1 MKVKLLLFL
10 LLSIFQY
17 SFSQTLKGKVKFNNY
32 VVPNVGV
39 INADSKTLTVTNSD
53 GDFSIAVKAND
64 TLVFVSKEHQ
74 LKKISITPK
83 TINTKE
89 LVIELILK
97 AEELNEVVITK
108 MPSIKISKDEKWE
121 QDKLDQ
127 YAVEKAATAIPVT
140 GVYMGGIENGMNLMR
155 VGGMIV
161 DLFRKEKEPT
171 SKSVP
176 QIEFKALAKNTFDQ
190 KFYIDKLKLKPEQIQ
205 LYLEF
210 CDADPKSKIV
220 SQSNNDLALM
230 EFLFAKNTEFK
241 KLPPLE
247 K

>member
-10 LLSIFQY
+10 LLSISQY
-17 SFSQTLKGKVKFNNY
+17 SLSQTIKGKVIFNNY
-32 VVPNVGV
+32 VVPNVEV

-53 GDFSIAVKAND
+53 GNFSIAVKAND

-89 LVIELILK
+89 LIIELILK

-161 DLFRKEKEPT
+161 DLFRKEKEPA

-190 KFYIDKLKLKPEQIQ
+190 KFYIDKLKLKPEQIP
-205 LYLEF
+205 LFLEF
-210 CDADPKSKIV
+210 CDADPQSQTIA
-220 SQSNNDLALM
+220 QSNNDLALM
-230 EFLFAKNTEFK
+230 EFLLVKNTEFK
-241 KLPPLE
+241 KLSVLQ
-247 K
+247 

>member
-10 LLSIFQY
+10 LLSISQY
-17 SFSQTLKGKVKFNNY
+17 SLSQTIKGKVIFNNY
-32 VVPNVGV
+32 VVPNVEV

-53 GDFSIAVKAND
+53 GNFSIAVKAND

-74 LKKISITPK
+74 LKKISITPE

-127 YAVEKAATAIPVT
+127 YAFEKAATSIPVT

-161 DLFRKEKEPT
+161 DLFRKEKEPA

-176 QIEFKALAKNTFDQ
+176 QIEFKTLATNTFDQ
-190 KFYIDKLKLKPEQIQ
+190 KFYIDKLKLKPEQIP
-205 LYLEF
+205 LFLEF
-210 CDADPKSKIV
+210 CDADPQSQTIA
-220 SQSNNDLALM
+220 QSNNDLALM
-230 EFLFAKNTEFK
+230 EFLFVKNTEFK
-241 KLPPLE
+241 KLSVLQ
-247 K
+247 